1 MITVS
6 QSDSILEKN
15 PASYPAI
22 RVPLR
27 RAAGCV
33 LREHVVA
40 DRDFPP
46 FDRATMD
53 GIAISSTSCLKGV
66 LPAGRQDR
74 KCPVEGLQK
83 AGAPALSLRSRN
95 ACLEITTGAGLPKG
109 CDCVV
114 PVEYVEMDGR
124 VAKVSDEFK
133 ARPFL
138 NVHRKGSDA
147 RKGDILLRS
156 GCRLATAQIAVA
168 AAVGK
173 AKILVTKIPTV
184 ALVGTGDELVEIDQP
199 VKPFEIRRSNT
210 CALSAGLALNGCTS
224 TKRFHIQDD
233 QKKLRAG
240 LKKILQK
247 YDVIILSGGVSKGK
261 LDFVPRVLEELGVTV
276 LFHKVQQRPGG
287 PLLFGKTSNGKPVF
301 GLPGNPVSTQICFYR
316 YVLPYLNEAIGLA
329 TRAADYVT
337 LSEAVTVKT
346 ALTYFLPVAVTSTKD
361 GRLTAA
367 PVFPQNSGDLVS
379 LTKSDGFVE
388 LPAFP
393 LRPRSEASG
402 EARPR
407 RPPETFRFRK
417 GSVYPFYKTK
427 D

>member
-1 MITVS
+1 MVTVS
-6 QSDSILEKN
+6 QADSILQKN
-15 PASYPAI
+15 FVSCPSR
-22 RVPLR
+22 RVPL
-27 RAAGCV
+27 AAAIGGV
-33 LREHVVA
+33 LREDVAA
-40 DRDFPP
+40 DRDLPP

-53 GIAISSTSCLKGV
+53 GIAVNSAAFLKGV
-66 LPAGRQDR
+66 RQF
-74 KCPVEGLQK
+74 PVEGLQK
-83 AGAPALSLRSRN
+83 AGAPALFLRSRN
-95 ACLEITTGAGLPKG
+95 ACLEITTGAVLPKG
-109 CDCVV
+109 CDCVI

-124 VAKVSDEFK
+124 AAKVRDEFK
-133 ARPFL
+133 ARPMF

-147 RKGDILLRS
+147 RKGDVLLRS

-173 AKILVTKIPTV
+173 AEILVTKIPTI

-210 CALSAGLALNGCTS
+210 CALSAGLALNGYIS

-233 QKKLRAG
+233 PKRLRGG

-287 PLLFGKTSNGKPVF
+287 PLLFGKTSDGKPVF
-301 GLPGNPVSTQICFYR
+301 GLPGNPVSTQICLYR

-329 TRAADYVT
+329 PRAVNYVA

-346 ALTYFLPVAVTSTKD
+346 ALTYFLPVAVTSVQD
-361 GRLTAA
+361 GRLSAT
-367 PVFPQNSGDLVS
+367 PVFPQNSGDFIS
-379 LTKSDGFVE
+379 LTQSDGFIE
-388 LPAFP
+388 LPAEAF
-393 LRPRSEASG
+393 RSC
-402 EARPR
+402 
-407 RPPETFRFRK
+407 K
-417 GSVYPFYKTK
+417 GSVRRFYGWVNIS
-427 D
+427 